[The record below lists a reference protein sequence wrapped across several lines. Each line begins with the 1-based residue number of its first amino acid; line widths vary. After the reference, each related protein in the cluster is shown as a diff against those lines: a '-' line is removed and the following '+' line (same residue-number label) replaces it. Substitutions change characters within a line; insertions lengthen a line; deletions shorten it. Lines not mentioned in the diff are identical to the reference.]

1 MKKQNTAF
9 YSRPSFFIRIPLS
22 LLLVYAASRETGI
35 WTAISIF
42 LIFVSLEFIGMMLS
56 DIYDKLKN
64 V

>member
-1 MKKQNTAF
+1 MKKQKTAF
-9 YSRPSFFIRIPLS
+9 YSRPSFFIRIPLT
-22 LLLVYAASRETGI
+22 LLLTWAVGRETGI
-35 WTAISIF
+35 WTAFSIF